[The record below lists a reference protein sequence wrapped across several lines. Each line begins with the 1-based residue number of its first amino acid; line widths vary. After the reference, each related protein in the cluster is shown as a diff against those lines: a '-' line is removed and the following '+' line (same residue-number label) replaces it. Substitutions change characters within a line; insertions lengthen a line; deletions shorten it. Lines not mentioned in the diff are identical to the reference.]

1 MRSVRGILKGLLQGA
16 GNGEA
21 VGVHAE
27 RSEVAGGGEHDG
39 DRIAD
44 GDVGDAAEFV
54 DDDYFELR
62 GAVDLGDDA
71 VELVI
76 GSLGNVVVQ
85 FDFLGKERA

>member
-1 MRSVRGILKGLLQGA
+1 VRLP
-16 GNGEA
+16 
-21 VGVHAE
+21 V
-27 RSEVAGGGEHDG
+27 GGEHDG

-62 GAVDLGDDA
+62 GAVDFGDDA

-85 FDFLGKERA
+85 FDFLGKETSLKRQEQDRLRRIGR